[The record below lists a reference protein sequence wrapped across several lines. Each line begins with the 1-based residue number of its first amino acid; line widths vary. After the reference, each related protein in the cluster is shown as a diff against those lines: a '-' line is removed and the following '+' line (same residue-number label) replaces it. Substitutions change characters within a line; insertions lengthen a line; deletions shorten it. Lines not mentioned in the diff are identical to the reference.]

1 MNNIII
7 YGGQGNITLKDL
19 TILEKSENG
28 MELLTRLKKVDLESY
43 DLFYNVL
50 DNKIPLTDIYASM
63 LCTFLYNEWKTDYNK
78 VAPTTFFSSH
88 SAGIFNV
95 LLASGSA
102 DFSSLILFIK
112 KRANLLKK
120 MNRSESL
127 WLVLGKDI
135 LIILKR
141 FNNEFMDIVDCAI
154 ITDENSLVLA
164 MDSNTKNVFESWLKS
179 NKLTA
184 KILDL
189 KVNAPY
195 HTKFLK
201 SSIPEYTELV
211 YQLNICQNTDYGYIF
226 ESDCLEKEVINQWA
240 CTFKW
245 SDIKKRIVVADA
257 NIIDISPNSFISKQ
271 LKKYKIDRRY
281 L

>member
-28 MELLTRLKKVDLESY
+28 KELLSRLKKVDLESY

-50 DNKIPLTDIYASM
+50 DNMVPLTEIYASM

-78 VAPTTFFSSH
+78 ITLNTFFSSH

-112 KRANLLKK
+112 KRANLIKK
-120 MNRSESL
+120 INRSESL
-127 WLVLGKDI
+127 WLLLGKDV
-135 LIILKR
+135 LFILKR
-141 FNNEFMDIVDCAI
+141 FSNEFMDIVDCAI
-154 ITDENSLVLA
+154 VTDENSLVLA
-164 MDSNTKNVFESWLKS
+164 MDSNTKNFFELWLKS
-179 NKLTA
+179 NKITA
-184 KILDL
+184 KILDM

-195 HTKFLK
+195 HTNFLK

-245 SDIKKRIVVADA
+245 NDIKKRIVAIDA
-257 NIIDISPNSFISKQ
+257 NIVDISPNSFISKQ
-271 LKKYKIDRRY
+271 LKKIKNR
-281 L
+281 